1 LLLKHAG
8 AARFAYNWGL
18 SRRIMESETLG
29 ESLNAIALHGELIRL
44 KRTTLPWMY
53 EVSKCAP
60 QEALRDLDKAFGNFH
75 EGRSRFPRF
84 RCRKRGM
91 GGFRLIGSIKVHQDC
106 VQLPRLGN
114 VRLKEKGYLPTN
126 GVHILSVTVSEKA
139 GRWFVS
145 LRVRQEIQVLANDGP
160 VVGVDLGVSHLA
172 TVSDGEFIENPR
184 ALQRYSRKLRRL
196 QRKLSR
202 KRRDSGNWTKARQLL
217 AKCHHRVAC
226 IRSDAVHKATTRLAR
241 TKSVIVTEDLATE
254 NLIQN
259 HRLPRS
265 LADASF
271 GVFERMLQYKTRWYG
286 SVVVKADRFFPS
298 TKRCSTCSTVKAD
311 VLLSQRILRCD
322 ACGVEVNRDPNAA
335 LNLEHVA
342 ASWAETVN
350 ACERREVHAT
360 GQVLANEAG
369 TERSTRM
376 TAS

>member
-1 LLLKHAG
+1 
-8 AARFAYNWGL
+8 
-18 SRRIMESETLG
+18 
-29 ESLNAIALHGELIRL
+29 
-44 KRTTLPWMY
+44 
-53 EVSKCAP
+53 
-60 QEALRDLDKAFGNFH
+60 
-75 EGRSRFPRF
+75 
-84 RCRKRGM
+84 
-91 GGFRLIGSIKVHQDC
+91 
-106 VQLPRLGN
+106 LPRLGN

-342 ASWAETVN
+342 ASWSETVN